1 MPPILPTL
9 RNVTRLSRERG
20 VVRLVRFFVIFV
32 CVVMLA
38 ANGWVLLITRDQE
51 LEQARMGNENL
62 ARAVAQQMDALFG
75 ETGHVLASLVF
86 ELDRRDLERDTLQ
99 DLQPQLVHEVA
110 QLDHLDGLFVIDAQ
124 GRWRAHSQA
133 QLPSDAS
140 SSDREYFREH
150 RDSDSER
157 IRIGAPVRGRIGQ
170 RWLVPVSRR
179 LNDPYGRFAG
189 VVMATVSVDRLA
201 QMLAAYEV
209 GDRGAILLGRRDGQV
224 LTRWPLREQDLGAS
238 LASSSVFQR
247 LSAAQRGTYEAASP
261 LDGEHRLVSFQHA
274 RNLPLYVTVA
284 LSHEEIMRDWR
295 TSAFLQTAWT
305 LVLCLIVGATGSYVV
320 RAVRRRSVAEH
331 ALLQTRDA
339 LELANLQLSQLASH
353 DALTGLAN
361 RRALDARLQQAV
373 ATEPPPDEPAP
384 ALMMI
389 DVDHFK
395 RFNDLHGHQAG
406 DECLI
411 RVAAAVRAVAEAEG
425 GLAARFGGEEMAV
438 LLPAHPQPARVAEAV
453 RAEVAALVLPGVG
466 PAAPVTVSIGLATL
480 HASRPTVTAWLG
492 AADRA
497 LYAAKAAG
505 RNRVVA
511 DEAGPLHDQPLPD

>member
-1 MPPILPTL
+1 MRPILPAL
-9 RNVTRLSRERG
+9 HNITRLSRERG
-20 VVRLVRFFVIFV
+20 VVRLARIFVIFV
-32 CVVMLA
+32 CVVMLG
-38 ANGWVLLITRDQE
+38 ANGWVVLTAREQE
-51 LEQARMGNENL
+51 LDQARMANENL

-75 ETGHVLASLVF
+75 ETDHVLASLVF
-86 ELDRRDLERDTLQ
+86 ELDRRDMATDPLQ
-99 DLQPQLVHEVA
+99 DLQPRLVNEVA
-110 QLDHLDGLFVIDAQ
+110 QLEHLDGLFVIDAQ

-133 QLPSDAS
+133 QLPPNAT
-140 SSDREYFREH
+140 SSDREYFQQH
-150 RDSDSER
+150 RDSNSER
-157 IRIGAPVRGRIGQ
+157 IRIGNPIRSRIGE
-170 RWLVPVSRR
+170 RWVVPVSRR
-179 LNDPYGRFAG
+179 LNDPYGHFAG
-189 VVMATVSVDRLA
+189 VVLATVSLDQLA
-201 QMLAAYEV
+201 QMLADYKV
-209 GDRGAILLGRRDGQV
+209 GGRGALALGRRDGV
-224 LTRWPLREQDLGAS
+224 ILARWPLREQDLGAS
-238 LASSSVFQR
+238 LAKTPTHR
-247 LSAAQRGTYEAASP
+247 HLMAASRGTYEAASP

-284 LSHEEIMRDWR
+284 LSHDEVMRDWR
-295 TSAFLQTAWT
+295 TSAILQTLWT

-331 ALLQTRDA
+331 ALMRTRDA

-361 RRALDARLQQAV
+361 RRALDAQLQQAV
-373 ATEPPPDEPAP
+373 ATEAQPEQPAA
-384 ALMMI
+384 ALLMI

-411 RVAAAVRAVAEAEG
+411 RVAAAVRAVAEAEN

-438 LLPAHPQPARVAEAV
+438 LLPAHPEPVRVAEAV

-466 PAAPVTVSIGLATL
+466 PAAQVTVSVGLATL
-480 HASRPTVTAWLG
+480 HPSRPSVAAWLG
-492 AADRA
+492 AADQA

-511 DEAGPLHDQPLPD
+511 AP